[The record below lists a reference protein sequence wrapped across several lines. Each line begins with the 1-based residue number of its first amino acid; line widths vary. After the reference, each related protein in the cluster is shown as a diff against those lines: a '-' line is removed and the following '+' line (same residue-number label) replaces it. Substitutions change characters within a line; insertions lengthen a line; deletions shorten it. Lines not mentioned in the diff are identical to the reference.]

1 MSAVTRY
8 AGIRETKTDTAD
20 APVGTDDYSR
30 TFSALRSTL
39 IGGNGERYV
48 VFVRD
53 LKPRYRIVYRDIAVG
68 YALLAA
74 SFGLTVIAPAW
85 GVAKPVAALL
95 GACLVG
101 YWVAYLQLFLHEGAH
116 YNLARSKE
124 RSDRICDFAI
134 SWLIGT
140 KIRIY
145 RRIHFQHHR
154 ELGTTNDTEFTYF
167 FPLNALFVLKSL
179 FGIRAI
185 AVLLFRGA
193 NTEQAAAISAK
204 DKDDAWSF
212 LVGATVH
219 AAIVAISIYLGWWWA
234 ALAWILGMAMVFPF
248 FGSLRQLLEHRDDA
262 AHSTTDF
269 QTRDH
274 GAYTRLFGND
284 LFSATFGGAGFNR
297 HLLHHWE
304 PQVSYT
310 RLPEL
315 EAFLEG
321 TELKRVMDLRRTTYF
336 QTFRRLWLH
345 D

>member
-1 MSAVTRY
+1 MPVVARY
-8 AGIRETKTDTAD
+8 AGAGETKIDSAD

-30 TFSALRSTL
+30 TFATLRSRL
-39 IGGNGERYV
+39 VGRNGERYV
-48 VFVRD
+48 VFVRE
-53 LKPRYRIVYRDIAVG
+53 LKPNYRIAYRDITLG
-68 YALLAA
+68 YVLLAA

-85 GVAKPVAALL
+85 GVAKPVATLL
-95 GACLVG
+95 GACLIG

-116 YNLARSKE
+116 YNLASAKD

-140 KIRIY
+140 KIKNY
-145 RRIHFQHHR
+145 RAIHFQHHR
-154 ELGTTNDTEFTYF
+154 ELGTTSDTEFTYF
-167 FPLNALFVLKSL
+167 FPLNLVFVLKAL

-193 NTEQAAAISAK
+193 STEQAAAATVK
-204 DKDDAWSF
+204 DKGDGRGV
-212 LVGATVH
+212 LVGVTVH
-219 AAIVAISIYLGWWWA
+219 AAIVGVSIYLGWWWA
-234 ALAWILGMAMVFPF
+234 ALAWILGMAMVFPL

-262 AHSTTDF
+262 ARSTADF
-269 QTRDH
+269 QARDH
-274 GAYTRLFGND
+274 GAYTRLFGSD

-310 RLPEL
+310 NLPQL

-336 QTFRRLWLH
+336 RTFRRLWLY